1 MARTQI
7 RLALLLA
14 SVSLAGSLQVFA
26 QAPLTVGP
34 LTVTIPPGWT
44 KQEFFGTV
52 KFYSPGS
59 TPQQFLRLQFLPSEE
74 TPQDVRQRHSTII
87 GNLSGIMRP
96 GTSLQNGVTG
106 NFIWSRV
113 EVQMPNNPPETM
125 IWYSA
130 KAGST
135 YVAVGLEA
143 TSAALLARNLP
154 AVEAMLA
161 RASLQGASAPPAVSN
176 APNGNTPAAKGSSG
190 ALGAVGLATLD
201 EYVFTA
207 PAGWAAQK
215 LSDA

>member
-1 MARTQI
+1 MELKKFATSIGDNPPGELPLRFIRACDSPTAFYSAAGCFDTVRSGFAPEHCARISCTEKLQSATKYLAFPGDNMARTQI

-14 SVSLAGSLQVFA
+14 SVALTGSVHLFA

-96 GTSLQNGVTG
+96 GTSPQNGVIG
-106 NFIWSRV
+106 NFIW
-113 EVQMPNNPPETM
+113 
-125 IWYSA
+125 
-130 KAGST
+130 
-135 YVAVGLEA
+135 
-143 TSAALLARNLP
+143 
-154 AVEAMLA
+154 
-161 RASLQGASAPPAVSN
+161 
-176 APNGNTPAAKGSSG
+176 
-190 ALGAVGLATLD
+190 
-201 EYVFTA
+201 
-207 PAGWAAQK
+207 
-215 LSDA
+215 